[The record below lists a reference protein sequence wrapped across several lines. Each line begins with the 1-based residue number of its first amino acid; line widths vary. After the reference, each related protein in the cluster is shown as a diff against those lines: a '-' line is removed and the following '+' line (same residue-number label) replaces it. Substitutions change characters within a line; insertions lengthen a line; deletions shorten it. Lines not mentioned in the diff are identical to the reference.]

1 MSLDNYKESL
11 KNELK
16 PRTVVFLVKENKVL
30 LGYKKRGF
38 GKGYYIGIGGKVEE
52 KESIEDAA
60 IREINEEIHVQIAKE
75 SLQEVAIL
83 KFYFPHVTDESWN
96 QEVHAFIVKD
106 WNGEPTFIEEI
117 EPRWFE
123 KNELPLDKMWD
134 DAQYWIPQ
142 ILSGK
147 KVYKEYMFDQ
157 DLLVTEHQSFTP
169 LL

>member
-1 MSLDNYKESL
+1 MSLDSYKKSL

-38 GKGYYIGIGGKVEE
+38 GKGYYIGIGGKVENGE
-52 KESIEDAA
+52 TITDAA
-60 IREINEEIHVQIAKE
+60 IREINEEIDVQITKE

-96 QEVHAFIVKD
+96 QEVHAFIVKE
-106 WNGEPTFIEEI
+106 WNGEPTITDEI
-117 EPRWFE
+117 KPVWFDFA
-123 KNELPLDKMWD
+123 KLPLDQMWD

-142 ILSGK
+142 IFNGK
-147 KVYKEYMFDQ
+147 KIYEEYLFDK
-157 DLLVTEHQSFTP
+157 DLKVTEHQ
-169 LL
+169 